1 MLKRIPANRL
11 VPGMHLHKLCGK
23 WLEHPFWR
31 TNFRLD
37 DAGDIR
43 LVVESGVREV
53 WIDTARGLD
62 VAGDTPNDT
71 PPAPDVPASPL
82 PVATAVAR
90 PAPVAT
96 TIDVEYGQA
105 KALCKKAASAVKSL
119 HTEAR
124 LGNALDVENCLPL
137 VDEISDSL
145 LRNAQALIS
154 VSRLKLRDEYTYMH
168 SVAVCALMVA
178 LGRRLGLDPDLV
190 REAGLAGLLHDMGKA
205 RMPLDVLNKPGQLTD
220 DEFAV
225 IRSHPEQGHALLVES
240 GIVVPG
246 VLDVCLHHHEKID
259 GRGYPHRLKHAEISL
274 LARMGAVCDVYDAI
288 TSNRPYKSGWEPGL
302 SLHRMAQWQGH
313 FDPFVFQSFVK
324 TVGIYPTGS
333 LVRLHSGRLA
343 VVTEQNPARLTA
355 PQVRVFY
362 SIRSQMQLVPETIDL
377 AASGCRDKI
386 SGGESPEAWGFTDL
400 ESLWSGTS
408 AAT

>member
-220 DEFAV
+220 DEFTV

>member
-1 MLKRIPANRL
+1 
-11 VPGMHLHKLCGK
+11 
-23 WLEHPFWR
+23 
-31 TNFRLD
+31 
-37 DAGDIR
+37 
-43 LVVESGVREV
+43 
-53 WIDTARGLD
+53 
-62 VAGDTPNDT
+62 VA
-71 PPAPDVPASPL
+71 PL
-82 PVATAVAR
+82 PAAAAAAAASR
-90 PAPVAT
+90 PAPVPT
-96 TIDVEYGQA
+96 TIDVEYGRA

-154 VSRLKLRDEYTYMH
+154 MSRLKLRDEYTYMH

-178 LGRRLGLDPDLV
+178 LGRRLGLEPELV

-362 SIRSQMQLVPETIDL
+362 STRSQMRLVPETIDL

>member
-62 VAGDTPNDT
+62 VAGDTPDT
-71 PPAPDVPASPL
+71 PPASDAPASPL
-82 PVATAVAR
+82 PVGAAVAR
-90 PAPVAT
+90 PAPVPT

>member
-62 VAGDTPNDT
+62 VAGDTPDT
-71 PPAPDVPASPL
+71 PPASDAPASPL
-82 PVATAVAR
+82 PVGAAVAR
-90 PAPVAT
+90 PAPVPT

-205 RMPLDVLNKPGQLTD
+205 RMPLDILNKPGQLTD

>member
-71 PPAPDVPASPL
+71 PPASDAPASPL
-82 PVATAVAR
+82 PVGAAVAR
-90 PAPVAT
+90 PAPVPT